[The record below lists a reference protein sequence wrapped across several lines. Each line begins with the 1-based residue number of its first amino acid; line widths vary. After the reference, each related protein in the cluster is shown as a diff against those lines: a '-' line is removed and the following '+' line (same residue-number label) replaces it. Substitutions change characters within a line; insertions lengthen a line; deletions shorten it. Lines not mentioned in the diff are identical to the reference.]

1 MRKEKFIVTFYSTNE
16 AYLRK
21 SLVDAGFIP
30 DKIEKANK
38 TKKQKLIAYL
48 DTILSDNGDYT
59 TEQIADAVL
68 REAKTN
74 PDNYID
80 HTLINKKDEDSS
92 IVVVDVFE
100 YSLTVKRVCELA
112 GI

>member
-1 MRKEKFIVTFYSTNE
+1 MRKEKFLVTFYAPSE

-21 SLVDAGFIP
+21 QLVDKGFIP
-30 DKIEKANK
+30 DKVERATK
-38 TKKQKLIAYL
+38 TKKQKLVDYL
-48 DTILSDNGDYT
+48 ETILSDNGDYT

-68 REAKTN
+68 KEAKVN

-80 HTLINKKDEDSS
+80 HTLINKRDKDSS
-92 IVVVDVFE
+92 IVVVDVLE
-100 YSLTVKRVCELA
+100 YSLSVKKVCELA